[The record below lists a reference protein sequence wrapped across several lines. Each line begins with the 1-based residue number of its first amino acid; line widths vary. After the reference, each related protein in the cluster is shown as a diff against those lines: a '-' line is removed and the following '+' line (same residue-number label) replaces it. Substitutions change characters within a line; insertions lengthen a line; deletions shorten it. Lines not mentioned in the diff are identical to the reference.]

1 MKKPIWIQGGTI
13 IDPIN
18 NREEVADLYVN
29 DGRIVENLSTEQKE
43 KAFIIEAQ
51 DKIVSPGFIDINV
64 SFCEPGGSH
73 REGIRS
79 GSKAAAAGGFT
90 CVVAMPNTNPP
101 CDTAGTIQFIKDAVE
116 RESIIKIM
124 PSGCLTKAREGEFL
138 ASMGS
143 LKKAGICAVTDSGR
157 SLQNNAL
164 MERAAEY
171 AKMFDLVVLDPC
183 IDDNLTEGSSM
194 NHGPTALKLGLR
206 GSPRAAED
214 IMVSRNV
221 ILSTYSEARIHLQ
234 SISSAYSV
242 EIIRRAKQRGVKITA
257 DTTPHHIFFT
267 DDCIEGYDTRY
278 KTNPPIREKSDI
290 EALLE
295 GLKDGTID
303 CIASNHR
310 PYTRDEKDIEF
321 DLAPAGI
328 IGLETAL
335 PVVLDKLHFKNA
347 FSLTEVVNLLSIM
360 PSKVLNMKPPE
371 LSIGSEADLTIFDP
385 NAQKSITEETLFSK
399 SKNSPWLKSSLPGVV
414 EATCVSG
421 EVVFYKGKFPTV
433 SI

>member
-1 MKKPIWIQGGTI
+1 
-13 IDPIN
+13 
-18 NREEVADLYVN
+18 
-29 DGRIVENLSTEQKE
+29 
-43 KAFIIEAQ
+43 
-51 DKIVSPGFIDINV
+51 
-64 SFCEPGGSH
+64 
-73 REGIRS
+73 
-79 GSKAAAAGGFT
+79 
-90 CVVAMPNTNPP
+90 
-101 CDTAGTIQFIKDAVE
+101 
-116 RESIIKIM
+116 
-124 PSGCLTKAREGEFL
+124 
-138 ASMGS
+138 
-143 LKKAGICAVTDSGR
+143 
-157 SLQNNAL
+157 
-164 MERAAEY
+164 
-171 AKMFDLVVLDPC
+171 
-183 IDDNLTEGSSM
+183 
-194 NHGPTALKLGLR
+194 
-206 GSPRAAED
+206 
-214 IMVSRNV
+214 
-221 ILSTYSEARIHLQ
+221 
-234 SISSAYSV
+234 V